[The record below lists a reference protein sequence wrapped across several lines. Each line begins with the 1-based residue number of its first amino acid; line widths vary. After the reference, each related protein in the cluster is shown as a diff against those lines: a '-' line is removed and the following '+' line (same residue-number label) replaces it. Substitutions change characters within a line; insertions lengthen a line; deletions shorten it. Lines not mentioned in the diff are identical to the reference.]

1 MGITSDTLVMDVAV
15 HVGTLGAV
23 TLYLWRDVAR
33 IAKGL
38 IQACLGRRNDGARLG
53 FHVAL
58 ATIPVV
64 IAGYF
69 GHSLIENTLRA
80 LQIVARTTPGLGV
93 LLSAQDRYGLDVS
106 RIGLH
111 SAPQP
116 PVHMPQPCGV
126 AHPAEPA

>member
-1 MGITSDTLVMDVAV
+1 MRVVCALRHGTLCRNTPSMPLFEIVVLAIVQGITEFLPVSSSGHLRVASELMGITSDTLVMDVAV

-58 ATIPVV
+58 ATIPEL
-64 IAGYF
+64 GN
-69 GHSLIENTLRA
+69 SSCRERA
-80 LQIVARTTPGLGV
+80 CQNV
-93 LLSAQDRYGLDVS
+93 
-106 RIGLH
+106 
-111 SAPQP
+111 
-116 PVHMPQPCGV
+116 
-126 AHPAEPA
+126 